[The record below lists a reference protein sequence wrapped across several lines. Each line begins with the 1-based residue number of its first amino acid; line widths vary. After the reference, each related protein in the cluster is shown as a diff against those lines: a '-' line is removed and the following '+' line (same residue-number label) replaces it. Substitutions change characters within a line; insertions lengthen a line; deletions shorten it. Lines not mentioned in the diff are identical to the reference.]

1 MGRWAFGPTVVFL
14 LSLFFLGLGSPLE
27 GASLAETYAKRGVQL
42 ARDGKLRA
50 AEVEFKRALELQQ
63 DLVVAHYYLHKIALQ
78 RNDHFGALRSLREVI
93 ALDKHYRN
101 ADRVFQELVGTMPHH
116 IRKRLKQNGRD
127 VEAHHVLGFVLVHA
141 GRMREG
147 VNKLLYARSLD
158 PTRATVYDDLAWAYY
173 KLKRY
178 KKALEYAEKAF
189 NLSAEL
195 PSINAHYKKLFYI
208 NKFGAKVLKSDSVED
223 FYPPAKRRLPTP
235 TKATTTATNVP
246 TTKAT
251 AVATPT
257 ATKQPVPTR
266 KPTGSDNPFR
276 TGDAEI
282 DFTSVDIDDQSL
294 VDQLMGSM
302 EASNATSSTTATAKV
317 TAPLDV
323 PPPTKPVKVPSPLLV
338 MKKLKAA
345 YDEGRTLYEQGKYAK
360 ARQSFQFIL
369 NLQKDY
375 RDAKMLFERVS
386 RLASAREDLAKG
398 QDLLASGAYDR
409 ALETLRKV
417 RPGDL
422 RLISNLKTVDN
433 LIGECLY
440 HKQRYDQAS
449 PCLERWLKTEPDDH
463 RCRYMLSKCLYQ
475 EGRFDDAYNHLS
487 IVRSQA
493 PEVLKE
499 FSENKSFFMKLFIK
513 KNILFIAGAAV
524 IWFLLFFGY
533 MGLKIKG
540 HTSAQHFKEGFT
552 TLTRLVKEEDWKGIS
567 ELCDELEK
575 LKPGDVEQY
584 RIDYNR
590 TLALLGQGRTKQAR
604 EGCQALI
611 AKHPQDA
618 LSQQLM
624 ARVMLAEGEL
634 SKEAVEA
641 YRNLLSVEP
650 NNLACLEMLNQYH
663 QANSLIDE
671 EAEKVLT
678 TLRELRPD
686 KREYALQL
694 CNHYLKTRRIDEEA
708 ELTFRKHLENDET
721 NLPIREGLARCL
733 IGREAYLEGL
743 KECNAI
749 LRVEP
754 LRRST
759 HEVLVE
765 CYKHLEMFDEASKR
779 YGGLADKHPNEPY
792 FKDLAKSLS
801 VQAKDHLEKV
811 RAEQKE
817 GEDFAQYYNRGVKLY
832 AEGRYADALTPL
844 QAAFRSDKFKLHS
857 GNLLVKIHMRLK
869 DTSAARRV
877 FEQLDLLASGGS
889 DEFVLELCYEMAAI
903 YGNEGKK
910 TMALKLYQ
918 HICQVDV
925 EFKDAFQR
933 LENLQEEVKL
943 NA

>member
-1 MGRWAFGPTVVFL
+1 MMGRWALRPVIGLL
-14 LSLFFLGLGSPLE
+14 LSLCFLGYANCLH

-78 RNDHFGALRSLREVI
+78 RNDHFAALRCLREVI
-93 ALDKHYRN
+93 ALDRHYRN
-101 ADRVFQELVGTMPHH
+101 AGRVFQELVGTMPRH
-116 IRKRLKQNGRD
+116 IRKRLKQNPRD
-127 VEAHHVLGFVLVHA
+127 VEAHHVLGFILVHA
-141 GRMREG
+141 ERMREG

-158 PTRATVYDDLAWAYY
+158 PTRATIYDDLAWAYY
-173 KLKRY
+173 KLRRY

-208 NKFGAKVLKSDSVED
+208 NKFGSKVLKSDSVED
-223 FYPPAKRRLPTP
+223 FYPPAKKRLPPATKPATGTKTP
-235 TKATTTATNVP
+235 IATKKP
-246 TTKAT
+246 
-251 AVATPT
+251 TPT
-257 ATKQPVPTR
+257 ATATPVATK
-266 KPTGSDNPFR
+266 KPTDTDNPFR

-302 EASNATSSTTATAKV
+302 EASNATTSTTATTKV
-317 TAPLDV
+317 TEPVDV
-323 PPPTKPVKVPSPLLV
+323 PPPTKPLKIPSPLKV

-345 YDEGRTLYEQGKYAK
+345 YNEGRTLYEQGKYAK
-360 ARQSFQFIL
+360 ARQSFQFIM

-375 RDAKMLFERVS
+375 RDAKSLFERVS
-386 RLASAREDLAKG
+386 RLASARENLAKG
-398 QDLLASGAYDR
+398 QDLLASGAYER

-440 HKQRYDQAS
+440 HKQSYQQAS
-449 PCLERWLKTEPDDH
+449 PYLERWMRIEDDDH
-463 RCRYMLSKCLYQ
+463 RCRYMLAKCLYQ
-475 EGRFDDAYNHLS
+475 EGRFDEAYKHLN
-487 IVRSQA
+487 IVRDRA
-493 PEVLKE
+493 PSVLKE

-524 IWFLLFFGY
+524 LWFLLFFGY

-540 HTSAQHFKEGFT
+540 HTSAQHFKEGFAN
-552 TLTRLVKEEDWKGIS
+552 LTRLVKEEDWKAVS
-567 ELCDELEK
+567 ELCDELESM
-575 LKPGDVEQY
+575 KPGDVEQY

-590 TLALLGQGRTKQAR
+590 TLALLGQGKTKLAR
-604 EGCQALI
+604 EGCQSLI

-634 SKEAVEA
+634 TKDAVEA

-663 QANSLIDE
+663 QANDLIDE
-671 EAEKVLT
+671 EAEKVLV

-686 KREYALQL
+686 KREYGLQL
-694 CNHYLKTRRIDEEA
+694 CNHYLKTSRFDEEA
-708 ELTFRKHLENDET
+708 EHTFRKHLENDET

-733 IGREAYLEGL
+733 MAREAYLEGL

-754 LRRST
+754 LRRKT
-759 HEVLVE
+759 HEVLVD
-765 CYKHLEMFDEASKR
+765 CYKHLEMFDEAAKR
-779 YGGLADKHPNEPY
+779 YSGLADKHRNEPY
-792 FKDLAKSLS
+792 FKDLAKSLA

-844 QAAFRSDKFKLHS
+844 QAAFRSEKFKLHS

-869 DTSAARRV
+869 DTVAARRV

-903 YGNEGKK
+903 YANEGKK
-910 TMALKLYQ
+910 TTALKLYQ

-925 EFKDAFQR
+925 DFKDAFQR